1 MEFIPIIGLDA
12 FLEEHSLSRELQ
24 YHEIL
29 GERIIER
36 PHKHDFYVFL
46 LVECGRGYHRIDG
59 MNYKIGKNQLHVL
72 FPGQV
77 HDWKFDKTTRAV
89 QLMISK
95 EIFSTIQQ
103 SVEIAWYLFQENPVL
118 TLSIKDFESIRYEF
132 LQLGKELSQ
141 HKLSWKVIRARCVVL
156 LQLIFRILENRE
168 GESVSAGNGVLVSD
182 YLKLIERYYVQEK
195 SVAFYARK
203 LHVTANYLNIVCRR
217 NLHKTAKKLLQNRI
231 LLEAKRRL
239 LISEQSVKEIAYALG
254 FEDPA
259 YFSNVF
265 RLKAG
270 ETPAAFRKKL

>member
-1 MEFIPIIGLDA
+1 
-12 FLEEHSLSRELQ
+12 
-24 YHEIL
+24 
-29 GERIIER
+29 
-36 PHKHDFYVFL
+36 
-46 LVECGRGYHRIDG
+46 
-59 MNYKIGKNQLHVL
+59 
-72 FPGQV
+72 
-77 HDWKFDKTTRAV
+77 
-89 QLMISK
+89 
-95 EIFSTIQQ
+95 
-103 SVEIAWYLFQENPVL
+103 
-118 TLSIKDFESIRYEF
+118 
-132 LQLGKELSQ
+132 
-141 HKLSWKVIRARCVVL
+141 
-156 LQLIFRILENRE
+156 LENRE

-239 LISEQSVKEIAYALG
+239 LINEQSVKEIAYALG